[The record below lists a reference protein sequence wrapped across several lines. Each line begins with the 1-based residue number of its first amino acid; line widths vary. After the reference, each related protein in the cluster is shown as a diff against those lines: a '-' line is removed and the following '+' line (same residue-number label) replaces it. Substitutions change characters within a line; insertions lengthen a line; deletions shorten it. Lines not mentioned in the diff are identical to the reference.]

1 MVTIA
6 DCFFL
11 YGMCW
16 RSAKERDI
24 GRNFTAVSFI
34 PGREMRIGQGGERK
48 WLFLIRR
55 KFG

>member
-48 WLFLIRR
+48 
-55 KFG
+55 